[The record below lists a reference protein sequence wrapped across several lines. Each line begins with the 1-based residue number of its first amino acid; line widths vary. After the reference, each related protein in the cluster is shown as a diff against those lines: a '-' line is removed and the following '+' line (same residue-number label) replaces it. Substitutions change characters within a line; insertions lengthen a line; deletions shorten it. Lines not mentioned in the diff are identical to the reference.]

1 MSNELQT
8 AYDNDPQFRRYVD
21 KYCAKY
27 PGDTIITPPEALRHE
42 LVRQVYIDQ
51 KKKSRRRE

>member
-1 MSNELQT
+1 MLNELQT
-8 AYDNDPQFRRYVD
+8 AYDKDPQFRRYVD

-27 PGDTIITPPEALRHE
+27 LGYITPAEALEHE

-51 KKKSRRRE
+51 KRKVNEGSE